1 MLITSIRIPNAHVI
15 SPHFFEFFFFHLPEL
30 ISCHRQNGANE
41 CVDDHTEGNA
51 HTESFV
57 FEKTIFHMC
66 HRQNGANEC
75 VDDHTERSQQAES
88 FDHTEDA
95 DEAQHLVLA

>member
-41 CVDDHTEGNA
+41 CVDDHTE
-51 HTESFV
+51 
-57 FEKTIFHMC
+57 
-66 HRQNGANEC
+66 
-75 VDDHTERSQQAES
+75 RSQQAES